1 MSRILKRPMFRGGG
15 KVSSYG
21 NGIATGLAD
30 GGMPGKRGLV
40 TGPGG
45 YAGEMFGGSYN
56 VVPQSQYTGG
66 ATTNKGGNILSRN
79 LSKIKNFSLPKG
91 KNIEARLGKGIK
103 SLYNLLPK
111 KGLLETGSK
120 FAMKNF
126 PKITKGAGITAALSG
141 PSMVADISRPQTYE
155 ALQFMKENSKN
166 NAGVFDET
174 AFDDF
179 TEYDTEF
186 QKLNDPTKYSAMPDN
201 RGFFNKLLNP
211 FSGFTGLGEK
221 SDEEIATI
229 VDKKKIEIE
238 DAEAA
243 DTFKPTE
250 IDPKTAEPVVES
262 RKDRLKRTAKEYQE
276 ILGDGI
282 KKSSIFDAMIEG
294 GTRLYE
300 GQGLGASA
308 RAANTALDP
317 IQNIKT
323 ASRKLALEEDI
334 AMRKAMAV
342 SAGKNTEMSRR
353 IAAMREANRTPEQ
366 IADMVA
372 GIKPETKG
380 EKASKLGK
388 VDGFADWVSENRSD
402 VTEIVTSKTDV
413 SKKPDGKYY
422 VADKFIIVEV
432 KDGVVVEGSEEII
445 KYS

>member
-1 MSRILKRPMFRGGG
+1 MFRGGG
-15 KVSSYG
+15 TVSSYG
-21 NGIATGLAD
+21 NGIATGLAK

-45 YAGEMFGGSYN
+45 YAGELFGGSIN
-56 VVPQSQYTGG
+56 ANVPQAQYSGG
-66 ATTNKGGNILSRN
+66 ATTNTGGNILSRN
-79 LSKIKNFSLPKG
+79 VNKLKNLSLPKG

-141 PSMVADISRPQTYE
+141 PSMVADISRPQTYA
-155 ALQFMKENSKN
+155 ALQYMKENSKN

-186 QKLNDPTKYSAMPDN
+186 QKLNDTSKYEAMPDN
-201 RGFFNKLLNP
+201 RGFMNKLLNP
-211 FSGFTGLGEK
+211 FSGFTGLREK
-221 SDEEIATI
+221 SDKEIGLI
-229 VDKKKIEIE
+229 VDQDNKKIAEKE
-238 DAEAA
+238 DAAAA
-243 DTFKPTE
+243 DTGKETTVDTSGNPMPT
-250 IDPKTAEPVVES
+250 ES

-282 KKSSIFDAMIEG
+282 KKDSIFDAMVTG
-294 GTRLYE
+294 GTALME
-300 GQGLGASA
+300 GEGFASA
-308 RAANTALDP
+308 ARNINKSLDP
-317 IQNIKT
+317 VQNIKT

-342 SAGKNTEMSRR
+342 SAGKSTEMSRR
-353 IAAMREANRTPEQ
+353 IAAMRAAGRTPEQ

-372 GIKPETKG
+372 GIKPESLG
-380 EKASKLGK
+380 EKVSKLGK
-388 VDGFADWVSENRSD
+388 VDGYAEYIKENRTD
-402 VTEIVTSKTDV
+402 VEVVTSKVDI
-413 SKKPDGKYY
+413 SKKPKGKYY
-422 VADKFIIVEV
+422 IADKFIIVEIDENGN
-432 KDGVVVEGSEEII
+432 KISEEVI
-445 KYS
+445 KNS

>member
-1 MSRILKRPMFRGGG
+1 MSRIYRRPMFRGGG

-21 NGIATGLAD
+21 NGITTGLAS

-45 YAGEMFGGSYN
+45 YAGELFGGKIN
-56 VVPQSQYTGG
+56 ANVPQAQYTGG
-66 ATTNKGGNILSRN
+66 ANTGGNILTRN
-79 LSKIKNFSLPKG
+79 LSKLKNLG
-91 KNIEARLGKGIK
+91 TGNIESRLGQGIR
-103 SLYNLLPK
+103 SIYNMFPEE
-111 KGLLETGSK
+111 GLLSKGSR
-120 FAMKNF
+120 FATSQF
-126 PKITKGAGITAALSG
+126 PKALKGGSALAVLSA
-141 PSMVADISRPQTYE
+141 PSMLADMNRPQTYE

-179 TEYDTEF
+179 TEYDSQF

-221 SDEEIATI
+221 SDTEIAKI
-229 VDKKKIEIE
+229 VDNKKTETEAKEK
-238 DAEAA
+238 DAAA
-243 DTFKPTE
+243 AATGKDTTVD
-250 IDPKTAEPVVES
+250 INTGEPVES

-282 KKSSIFDAMIEG
+282 KKDSIFDAMVEG
-294 GTRLYE
+294 GSRLYE
-300 GQGLGASA
+300 GEGLGSSL
-308 RAANTALDP
+308 RAANKSLDP

-342 SAGKNTEMSRR
+342 SAGKSTEMSRR
-353 IAAMREANRTPEQ
+353 IAAMRAAGRTPEQ

-372 GIKPETKG
+372 GIKPETLG
-380 EKASKLGK
+380 EKVSKLGK
-388 VDGFADWVSENRSD
+388 VDGYAEYIKESNPDIN
-402 VTEIVTSKTDV
+402 IVTSKVDV

-422 VADKFIIVEV
+422 IADKFTIVEV
-432 KDGVVVEGSEEII
+432 KNGAVVVGSEEII
-445 KYS
+445 KNS